1 MDNYGNTKGKETET
15 SRDHKKVLKIFFRWY
30 KLGSR
35 SFKVGDPI
43 QTKGIK
49 INRPEEKITREDLVT
64 PTEES
69 RLLHACGENARD
81 RAFIHMDWM

>member
-1 MDNYGNTKGKETET
+1 MSGDDIDNLIRRTMDNYGNTKGKETET

-35 SFKVGDPI
+35 SFKEVGDPT

-49 INRPEEKITREDLVT
+49 INRT
-64 PTEES
+64 
-69 RLLHACGENARD
+69 
-81 RAFIHMDWM
+81 